1 MYENRGFK
9 PSIWKYKIILKRYLI
24 PRVIP
29 EEITTSRLFCIN
41 KKAD

>member
-9 PSIWKYKIILKRYLI
+9 SSIWKYKIILKRYLI

-29 EEITTSRLFCIN
+29 EEITTSILFCIN